1 MGLYISNKMRE
12 SIATNK
18 LISPFAFID
27 ISIKYEVTLARMIN
41 NKLVKLC
48 FVCADAD
55 DCFNKLAVQAN
66 TDDET
71 FELISRLSIQRES
84 VAEAIEDI
92 E

>member
-1 MGLYISNKMRE
+1 MRE

-18 LISPFAFID
+18 LISPFAFIA

>member
-66 TDDET
+66 IDDET

>member
-18 LISPFAFID
+18 LISPFVFID

-48 FVCADAD
+48 FRCEDAN

-71 FELISRLSIQRES
+71 FELISRLSIQRCE
-84 VAEAIEDI
+84 AEEAE
-92 E
+92 

>member
-27 ISIKYEVTLARMIN
+27 ISIKYEVTLARMID

-48 FVCADAD
+48 FNCEDAN

-71 FELISRLSIQRES
+71 FELISRLSVQRD
-84 VAEAIEDI
+84 EAIEDI

>member
-1 MGLYISNKMRE
+1 MGLYISNKVRE

-27 ISIKYEVTLARMIN
+27 ISVKYEVTLARMIN
-41 NKLVKLC
+41 NKLVKLY

-71 FELISRLSIQRES
+71 FELISRLSVQRAE
-84 VAEAIEDI
+84 VAEEV

>member
-1 MGLYISNKMRE
+1 MRE

-27 ISIKYEVTLARMIN
+27 ISVNYEVTLARMIN
-41 NKLVKLC
+41 NKLVKLY

-71 FELISRLSIQRES
+71 FELISRLSVQR
-84 VAEAIEDI
+84 AEATEDI

>member
-71 FELISRLSIQRES
+71 FELISKLSIQRES
-84 VAEAIEDI
+84 VEET